1 MHLIMKY
8 PKEAVFILS
17 TLSTTPYFFVLRL
30 DKAAEVPENGTLL
43 LEHQFLN
50 FNVIGLNGSALAHK
64 SLKLLFF
71 HIKC

>member
-1 MHLIMKY
+1 MHLIMII
-8 PKEAVFILS
+8 FILS
-17 TLSTTPYFFVLRL
+17 TLSIAPYFFVLRL

-50 FNVIGLNGSALAHK
+50 FNVILNGSALAHK